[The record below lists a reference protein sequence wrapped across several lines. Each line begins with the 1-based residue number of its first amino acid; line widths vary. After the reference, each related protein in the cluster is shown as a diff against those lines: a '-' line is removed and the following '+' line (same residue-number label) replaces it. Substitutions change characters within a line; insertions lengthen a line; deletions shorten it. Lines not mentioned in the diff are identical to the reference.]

1 MRRSVGCITWRQGK
15 FDTVDCRHSLHNEML
30 HTKDYKHFRVGD
42 TEFEGASLACRAL
55 PGDTVNVEYGQVTT
69 ILKRAEHKNIV
80 GTLELA
86 SKVRYGLTGRNYPIF
101 LFTPFSESY
110 PPFYV
115 GCSQK
120 DVSQNVL
127 AMIDFAHWDDGT
139 CPRGSLTHI
148 FGATGEIAVEEEA
161 LAVHASPLRWKKLE
175 ELVEPE
181 PLSGRPIG
189 ITFHVDPAGCRD
201 IDDAITLHPIDAVNM
216 EVSIHIA
223 DVASWLRVNP
233 ALIDKARAISQTLY
247 RDGTAI
253 KPMFP
258 LELSEGKFSLL
269 PGQDR
274 RVVTLKFIWNK
285 TQQEMSNLEWKLE
298 MIRVSQSFTYHS
310 VTKSMVSGELAEICS
325 GIVGRPVTDSHEW
338 IEQLMLLYN
347 REAAKMLRAA
357 GVGVLRRHAGI
368 LQERFEAYQAL
379 GLPADRLAMAAGE
392 YCEASAADTQHWGL
406 ATAAYCH
413 ASSPIRRW
421 SDCANQMILK
431 DIIAGGAPVPLDTG
445 IAQMNARS
453 KAVKAYERDLIF
465 VRAVLEPSKKPL
477 DGIVAEPG
485 RVWVPKWGK
494 IVKADTNDIQ
504 AGAAVGIK
512 YFCDATKRNWKRR
525 LVLKIE
531 ALGGAKGTNND

>member
-1 MRRSVGCITWRQGK
+1 MITWVLVYLA
-15 FDTVDCRHSLHNEML
+15 TML
-30 HTKDYKHFRVGD
+30 STKDYKHFCVGD
-42 TEFEGASLACRAL
+42 VEFEGAALACRAL
-55 PGDTVNVEYGQVTT
+55 PGDTVSVENGQVSA
-69 ILKRAEHKNIV
+69 ILRRAEHKNIV

-86 SKVRYGLTGRNYPIF
+86 SKVRYGLTSRNYPIF
-101 LFTPFSESY
+101 LFTPFAESY

-127 AMIDFAHWDDGT
+127 AVIEFGHWDEGT
-139 CPRGSLTHI
+139 CPRGNLVEI
-148 FGATGEIAVEEEA
+148 LGVAGDLATEEKAIAI
-161 LAVHASPLRWKKLE
+161 HASPLRWKKLG

-181 PLSGRPIG
+181 PLAQRAVG

-201 IDDAITLHPIDAVNM
+201 IDDAITLHPIDTEQT

-233 ALIDKARAISQTLY
+233 SLIDKAKAISQTLY
-247 RDGTAI
+247 RDGAAI
-253 KPMFP
+253 RPMFP
-258 LELSEGKFSLL
+258 VELSEGKFSLL
-269 PGQDR
+269 PGEDR
-274 RVVTLKFIWNK
+274 RVVTLAFIWDK
-285 TQQEMSNLEWKLE
+285 AQKKMGAPVWKAE

-310 VTKSMVSGELAEICS
+310 VTKSMLSGELAEICS
-325 GIVGRPVTDSHEW
+325 GIAGRPVTDSHEW

-368 LQERFEAYQAL
+368 LQERFEAYKAI

-392 YCEASAADTQHWGL
+392 YCEATAADVCHWGL
-406 ATAAYCH
+406 AAAVYCH

-421 SDCANQMILK
+421 SDCVNQMILQ
-431 DIIAGGAPVPLDTG
+431 DIMAGRAPTALQDDVVH
-445 IAQMNARS
+445 MNARS
-453 KAVKAYERDLIF
+453 KALKAYERDLIF

-477 DGIVAEPG
+477 DGIVAEAG
-485 RVWVPKWGK
+485 RIWVPRWGK
-494 IVKADTNDIQ
+494 IVKADTGD
-504 AGAAVGIK
+504 AECGAAVDIK

-525 LVLKIE
+525 MVLKIDV
-531 ALGGAKGTNND
+531 LRGGD

>member
-1 MRRSVGCITWRQGK
+1 MVEHHNR
-15 FDTVDCRHSLHNEML
+15 LHNNML
-30 HTKDYKHFRVGD
+30 QTKDYKHFRVGD
-42 TEFEGASLACRAL
+42 IEFEGAALAGRAL
-55 PGDTVNVEYGQVTT
+55 PGDTVQVEQGQVTVVQ
-69 ILKRAEHKNIV
+69 RAQHKNIV

-86 SKVRYGLTGRNYPIF
+86 SKVRYGLTARNYPIF
-101 LFTPFSESY
+101 LFTPFAESY

-127 AMIDFAHWDDGT
+127 AVIDFSHWDDT
-139 CPRGSLTHI
+139 CPRGSLIQI
-148 FGATGEIAVEEEA
+148 FGPAGELIVEEEA
-161 LAVHASPLRWKKLE
+161 LAVHASPLRWKKLG

-181 PLSGRPIG
+181 PLSNRALG
-189 ITFHVDPAGCRD
+189 ITFHVDPVGCRD
-201 IDDAITLHPIDAVNM
+201 IDDAITLHPIDTVNT

-233 ALIDKARAISQTLY
+233 ELIDKAQAISQTLY

-253 KPMFP
+253 RPMFP

-269 PGQDR
+269 PGHDR

-285 TQQEMSNLEWKLE
+285 AQNEMSVPVWKME

-310 VTKSMVSGELAEICS
+310 VTNSMVSGELGEICS
-325 GIVGRPVTDSHEW
+325 GIAGRQVTDSHEW

-347 REAAKMLRAA
+347 REAAKMLLAA
-357 GVGVLRRHAGI
+357 GVGVLRRHAGV
-368 LQERFEAYQAL
+368 LQERFEAYAAL

-392 YCEASAADTQHWGL
+392 YCDATAADTQHWGL
-406 ATAAYCH
+406 AAAAYCH

-421 SDCANQMILK
+421 SDCANQMILQ
-431 DIIAGGAPVPLDTG
+431 DIIAGRAPVALHTD

-485 RVWVPKWGK
+485 RVWVPKWGR
-494 IVKADTNDIQ
+494 IVKGDTSGIPC
-504 AGAAVGIK
+504 GAAVAIK

-531 ALGGAKGTNND
+531 ALAAVNSSNND

>member
-1 MRRSVGCITWRQGK
+1 MRRSVGYITWPQRK
-15 FDTVDCRHSLHNEML
+15 FDMPLAYQSHHDKML
-30 HTKDYKHFRVGD
+30 TTKDYKRFRVGD
-42 TEFEGASLACRAL
+42 VEFEGASLACRAL
-55 PGDTVNVEYGQVTT
+55 PGDTVNVEYGQVTA
-69 ILKRAEHKNIV
+69 ILKRAEHRNIV

-101 LFTPFSESY
+101 LFTPFTESY

-127 AMIDFAHWDDGT
+127 AMIDLAHWDDGT
-139 CPRGSLTHI
+139 CPRGSLVQI
-148 FGATGEIAVEEEA
+148 FGPAGEIAVEEEA
-161 LAVHASPLRWKKLE
+161 LAVHASPLRWKKLD

-181 PLSGRPIG
+181 PLSDRALG

-201 IDDAITLHPIDAVNM
+201 IDDAITLHPIDAANM

-233 ALIDKARAISQTLY
+233 SLVDKARTISQTLY
-247 RDGTAI
+247 RDGAAI
-253 KPMFP
+253 RPMFP

-285 TQQEMSNLEWKLE
+285 TQQEMSEPIWKME

-310 VTKSMVSGELAEICS
+310 VTKSMVSGELKDICS
-325 GIVGRPVTDSHEW
+325 GIAGRDVTDSHEW

-347 REAAKMLRAA
+347 REAAKMLLGA
-357 GVGVLRRHAGI
+357 GMGVLRRHAGV
-368 LQERFEAYQAL
+368 LQERFDAYQTL

-392 YCEASAADTQHWGL
+392 YCEATAADTQHWGL

-421 SDCANQMILK
+421 SDCANQMILQ
-431 DIIAGGAPVPLDTG
+431 DIIAGMAPAPLQTDIT
-445 IAQMNARS
+445 QMNTRS
-453 KAVKAYERDLIF
+453 KAVKAYERDLTF

-485 RVWVPKWGK
+485 RVWVPRWGR
-494 IVKADTNDIQ
+494 IVKADTAEIPP
-504 AGAAVGIK
+504 GAAVAIK

-531 ALGGAKGTNND
+531 ALRGDD